1 MIARTRI
8 SKTLGEFKH
17 MPAVDM
23 DQLKTLMGRV
33 SDMVC
38 ELPDLLEADI
48 NPLLIDDRKTPW
60 CWTRASSC
68 AKPAI
73 RAAIAIWPSCPTRRT
88 WWST

>member
-38 ELPDLLEADI
+38 ELLPDLLEADI
-48 NPLLIDDRKTPW
+48 NR
-60 CWTRASSC
+60 C
-68 AKPAI
+68 
-73 RAAIAIWPSCPTRRT
+73 
-88 WWST
+88 